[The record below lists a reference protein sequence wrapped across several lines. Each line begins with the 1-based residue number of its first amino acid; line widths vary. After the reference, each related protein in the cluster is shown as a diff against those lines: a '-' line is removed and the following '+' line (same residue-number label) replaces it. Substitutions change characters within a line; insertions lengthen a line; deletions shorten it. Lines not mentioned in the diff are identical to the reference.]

1 VRLENTEAC
10 RARLK
15 LALARGVPR
24 ARLIGLLKAAG
35 SPERLFSADMDGLA
49 LNLAA
54 ESMPLFPQE
63 HLREISQQLRL
74 SRTIDAEIVAWS
86 DPDYPTLLKHI
97 QSPPVVL
104 FSRGRLSL
112 ASRPSVAVVGSR
124 RCSPSGKYVA
134 EKLGRG
140 LASAGFV
147 VVSGLARGI
156 DSAAHRGALSA
167 GGTTVAVLGS
177 GVDVCYPRENKK
189 LLAEIE
195 ERGAVLSEFPLG
207 TPPLKQ
213 NFPLRNR
220 VISGLSVGVV
230 VVEASEESG
239 ALVTAAHALEQGR
252 EVFAVPGDTTLDS
265 TSGSNR
271 LLKEGARPVT
281 CAEDI
286 IEELAPSIAAELEP
300 VQRVAM
306 PLQPLTEDEEAVL
319 GCLSHV
325 PVHVEEL
332 CEQLGRDAPALLF
345 VLLSLEL
352 RGLVRQEPG
361 NRFVRS
367 VET

>member
-1 VRLENTEAC
+1 
-10 RARLK
+10 
-15 LALARGVPR
+15 
-24 ARLIGLLKAAG
+24 
-35 SPERLFSADMDGLA
+35 
-49 LNLAA
+49 
-54 ESMPLFPQE
+54 
-63 HLREISQQLRL
+63 
-74 SRTIDAEIVAWS
+74 
-86 DPDYPTLLKHI
+86 
-97 QSPPVVL
+97 
-104 FSRGRLSL
+104 
-112 ASRPSVAVVGSR
+112 
-124 RCSPSGKYVA
+124 
-134 EKLGRG
+134 
-140 LASAGFV
+140 
-147 VVSGLARGI
+147 
-156 DSAAHRGALSA
+156 
-167 GGTTVAVLGS
+167 
-177 GVDVCYPRENKK
+177 
-189 LLAEIE
+189 
-195 ERGAVLSEFPLG
+195 
-207 TPPLKQ
+207 
-213 NFPLRNR
+213 
-220 VISGLSVGVV
+220 

>member
-1 VRLENTEAC
+1 VRLESTEAC

-24 ARLIGLLKAAG
+24 TRLIGLLKAAG
-35 SPERLFSADMDGLA
+35 SPEKLFAPDMDGLA
-49 LNLAA
+49 LCLAA
-54 ESMPLFPQE
+54 EAAPLFPQE
-63 HLREISQQLRL
+63 SLKEIGRQLTL
-74 SRTIDAEIVAWS
+74 SAAVNADIVAWT
-86 DPDYPTLLKHI
+86 DPEFPTLLKQI
-97 QSPPVVL
+97 QSPPVVVFCRGNL
-104 FSRGRLSL
+104 FV
-112 ASRPSVAVVGSR
+112 ASRPAVAIVGSR
-124 RCSPSGKYVA
+124 RCSSSGRYVA

-140 LASAGFV
+140 LATAGFV

-156 DSAAHRGALSA
+156 DTAAHKGALSA

-177 GVDVCYPRENKK
+177 GVDVCYPRENRK
-189 LLAEIE
+189 LLEEIE
-195 ERGAVLSEFPLG
+195 ARGAVVSEFPLG

-220 VISGLSVGVV
+220 LISGLSAGVV

-252 EVFAVPGDTTLDS
+252 EVFAVPGDTTLSS

-281 CAEDI
+281 CAQDI
-286 IEELAPSIAAELEP
+286 IEELAPAVAAELEP
-300 VQRVAM
+300 LSQTTA
-306 PLQPLTEDEEAVL
+306 PLQPLSEEEEAVL

-325 PVHVEEL
+325 PVHVDEL
-332 CEQLGRDAPALLF
+332 CEQLGKDAPVVLTL
-345 VLLSLEL
+345 LLSLEL
-352 RGLVRQEPG
+352 RGLVKQEPG
-361 NRFVRS
+361 NRFARS